1 MDKYLKIFKA
11 LGDKTRLRMVKMLAV
26 KGELC
31 VCEIRAVIDFSM
43 PTISNHLKILS
54 EAKLVTSRKKDKFVN
69 YKLNNDLTDNDLTD
83 NDLIKIFE
91 LIDNIEGDEIF
102 EDDKLKTLK
111 ADRYKIC

>member
-69 YKLNNDLTDNDLTD
+69 YKLNTDLTD